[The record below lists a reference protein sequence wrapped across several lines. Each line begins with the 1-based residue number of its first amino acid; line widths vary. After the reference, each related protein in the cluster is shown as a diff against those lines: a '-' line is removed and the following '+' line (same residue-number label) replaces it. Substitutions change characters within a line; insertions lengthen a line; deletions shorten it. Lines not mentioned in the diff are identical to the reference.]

1 MSILLD
7 ALKRSEAQRRL
18 GAAPSIHAG
27 GDPGGV
33 HDEDQYRWIPYFL
46 SVATVVTIAWLGI
59 EQYRPPAEFS
69 ITGADI
75 KEETGTVQSAL
86 VDPQLSMAKE
96 NSEAIEQPGG
106 RTVVENYSPPN
117 EVNGLV
123 SDKNIEPV
131 EITNRESVNR
141 NDLAE
146 RFDRYSNEDSS
157 ESVQNNESATQA
169 PEIQPEIADTGGEKR
184 KEIGSRKLDPYKSE
198 PLSYWALPQSI
209 RDDMSEIKIT
219 VMVYS
224 EEPSDRFLLVNGQ
237 RLLEKEELSA
247 GVRLEEIRRDGAIF
261 RYRNYRFLVDK

>member
-75 KEETGTVQSAL
+75 KEEAGTVQSAL

-117 EVNGLV
+117 EVNDLV
-123 SDKNIEPV
+123 SDKNIEHV
-131 EITNRESVNR
+131 EMTNRESVNR

-237 RLLEKEELSA
+237 RLLEEEELSG